1 MVLNRRADYGNQGVE
16 ARALL
21 LESPAPQE
29 HIGYHN
35 EEEDGSINS
44 VQQPVRPIA
53 IDVEIC
59 G

>member
-1 MVLNRRADYGNQGVE
+1 MVLNWKSDYGNEGIE

-21 LESPAPQE
+21 LVCPAPQE

-35 EEEDGSINS
+35 EEEDGSIYS
-44 VQQPVRPIA
+44 VQQPVGPIT
-53 IDVEIC
+53 IDIKIC